1 MSGVTLLT
9 AEAVKQRARE
19 IGFDLCGVAPA
30 AAAPELAFLREW
42 IERGYAGEMQYMARS
57 ADRRADAR
65 AVLPSARS
73 VVMLGVVY
81 NTDRPYSVERADPRV
96 AKIARY
102 AWGDD
107 YHGVLAARLEVLT
120 SWMRETAGAGFEAR
134 AYVDTGPVQERGY
147 AQQAGLGWIGKNTC
161 LIHPDL
167 GSWVFL
173 AAIISSALL
182 EPDTPGLDRCGTCT
196 LCLDAC
202 PTGALVAPR
211 VLDARRCLSY
221 LTIELRGAIPEA
233 LRENAGAHVF
243 GCDICQDVCPWN
255 LTPLTGRSASPEW
268 QPRPALDGPR
278 ARDLWESPDERLR
291 ALIGGTALE
300 RAGVRGLRRNLAV
313 AIGNSGDRDAPASLD
328 REASCGLDPMIAD
341 HVDWARRRLQ
351 DHRN

>member
-1 MSGVTLLT
+1 LLT
-9 AEAVKQRARE
+9 SDAVKQRARE
-19 IGFDLCGVAPA
+19 VGFDLCGVAPA
-30 AAAPELAFLREW
+30 APAPELAFLREW
-42 IERGYAGEMQYMARS
+42 IARGYAGEMQYMSRS

-65 AVLPSARS
+65 AVMPSARS
-73 VVMLGVVY
+73 LVMLGVVY
-81 NTDRPYSVERADPRV
+81 NTGRPYSVERADPRV

-107 YHGVLAARLEVLT
+107 YHGVLSARLEALT
-120 SWMRETAGAGFEAR
+120 SWMREAGGPDVECR
-134 AYVDTGPVQERGY
+134 AYVDTGPVQERAY

-173 AAIISSALL
+173 AAILCSAPLD
-182 EPDTPGLDRCGTCT
+182 PDAPGLDRCGTCT

-221 LTIELRGAIPEA
+221 LTIELRGPIPEP
-233 LRENAGAHVF
+233 LREDQGAHVF

-268 QPRPALDGPR
+268 QPRPGLDGPH
-278 ARDLWESPDERLR
+278 ALDLWALSDDGLR
-291 ALIGGTALE
+291 ALMAGTALE

-313 AIGNSGDRDAPASLD
+313 AIGNSGDRLAPASLD
-328 REASCGLDPMIAD
+328 REAPGAGDPMIAE
-341 HVDWARRRLQ
+341 HVGWARRRLQ
-351 DHRN
+351 DPRN

>member
-1 MSGVTLLT
+1 MALLT
-9 AEAVKQRARE
+9 ADAVKQKARE
-19 IGFDLCGVAPA
+19 CGFDLCGVAPA
-30 AAAPELAFLREW
+30 APAPELAFLREW
-42 IERGYAGEMQYMARS
+42 LERGYAGEMQYLSRS

-81 NTDRPYSVERADPRV
+81 NTERPYSVERADPGV

-107 YHGVLAARLEVLT
+107 YHAVLTARLEALT
-120 SWMRETAGAGFEAR
+120 SWMREAAGAGFECR
-134 AYVDTGPVQERGY
+134 PYVDTGPVQERGY

-161 LIHPDL
+161 LIHPEL
-167 GSWVFL
+167 GSWVVL
-173 AAIISSALL
+173 AAILCSAPL
-182 EPDTPGLDRCGTCT
+182 EPDAPGLERCGTCT

-221 LTIELRGAIPEA
+221 LTIELRGSIPEA
-233 LRENAGAHVF
+233 LREDTGAHVF
-243 GCDICQDVCPWN
+243 GCDICQDVCPFN
-255 LTPLTGRSASPEW
+255 LTPLTGRSAAPEW

-278 ARDLWESPDERLR
+278 ALDLWRQPDE
-291 ALIGGTALE
+291 ALGDLIEGTALE

-313 AIGNSGDRDAPASLD
+313 AIGNSGDRDARAALGADRAASSQVHPLVA
-328 REASCGLDPMIAD
+328 E
-341 HVDWARRRLQ
+341 HVEWAVRRLRGDQ
-351 DHRN
+351 D